1 MEARIGE
8 VAPAPAR
15 GRMGQPS
22 TRASGWLNV
31 PVALFGMVLGLGGL
45 SNGWRAAAKLWGWYS
60 VPGEALASL
69 AVAVWG
75 GLLLL
80 YAAKWVRRPDAA
92 LAELRHPIQS
102 SFVALVPISTSIV
115 SLAIAPVSPGLSRFL
130 MMVGVAGQA
139 AFAVH
144 AIAGLSTGGR
154 DPEATTPALYV
165 PIVGGFLVSA
175 IAASAA
181 GHPGW
186 GVLFFGAGFVS
197 WLTLESIVLQ
207 RLLARPALP
216 VALRSTMGLHFTPP
230 AVACVAYLSV
240 TNGPPDVAA
249 QALFGYALL
258 HAAVGLRLLPWLRE
272 QVFGPGYWAYTFG
285 ISALPLAALRLTE
298 RGQTGPAA
306 SLALPLLLAATVA
319 IGAIAAATI
328 RSLIQGQ
335 LIPAPR

>member
-1 MEARIGE
+1 MEARIGD
-8 VAPAPAR
+8 VAPVPRR
-15 GRMGQPS
+15 GERPRTG
-22 TRASGWLNV
+22 ASAWLNV
-31 PVALFGMVLGLGGL
+31 PAALFGVVLGLGGL
-45 SNGWRAAAKLWGWYS
+45 SNGWRAAAKLWGWS
-60 VPGEALASL
+60 GVPGEALASL
-69 AVAVWG
+69 AVAVWA

-80 YAAKWVRRPDAA
+80 YAAKWTRRPEAA

-102 SFVALVPISTSIV
+102 SFVALAPISTSIV
-115 SLAIAPVSPGLSRFL
+115 SIATAPVSPELSRVL
-130 MMVGVAGQA
+130 MVAGVAGQA

-144 AIAGLSTGGR
+144 AIAGLSVGER

-175 IAASAA
+175 IASSTA
-181 GHPGW
+181 GHPDW
-186 GVLFFGAGFVS
+186 GALFFGAGFVA
-197 WLTLESIVLQ
+197 WLTLESIILQ

-240 TNGPPDVAA
+240 TDGPPGLAG

-272 QVFGPGYWAYTFG
+272 QAFGPGYWAYTFG

-328 RSLIQGQ
+328 RLLVQGR